1 MTPQPDDFTKT
12 AIKTRLTHKAA
23 ELWGYSEAEMEGFD
37 PLVQMLMEACA
48 VELEKIGQE
57 IQSTQHRLVDRL
69 ASLLN
74 PDVVDAPRPAHA
86 IAQAMPREP
95 QALLPS
101 DAQFVY
107 QRPAAGRQV
116 TTQPVF
122 FSPLQPT
129 SLTHGRV
136 RYLATD
142 TTLWQL
148 ETSLQKRVIAQAAL
162 PMPTEH
168 RRIWIGLELHPEVT
182 SLGQLSFYLD
192 WANEPQRNIY
202 ASFLP
207 GESWR
212 LGDALL
218 PVAPGLE
225 DEDQAT
231 PFLHQEYDFLQ
242 RVEQHVRAVYAPRFV
257 RLQPGAAT
265 ALTSYVPQPYPAA
278 LKAQLPAAALE
289 QLTQPLVW
297 LEIRFSHALPPEALT
312 NLLCGINCFPVLNRR
327 LHKRLFR
334 LQQALNIFPLDSE
347 EPFLAMREVYSLS
360 NVVYRS
366 TALTGLKDSET
377 DTYTLRSHGVGRFDA
392 RTGKQALGEL
402 LELLRDE
409 SRAFSAT
416 GTDFISSTLRELNQN
431 LARLEERLGRDGVA
445 QSTAPY
451 VLLRPH
457 DVNDSVYLEYWS
469 SDGAAANRLAPGSRL
484 QVYDGQYLDE
494 VQLLTST
501 LGGQERPR
509 PEERVHALRKNLL
522 SRNRIVTLEDIKA
535 ACWAELG
542 SQLQQ
547 VQVEKG
553 FRNGTTPAAGFVRC
567 IRITLMPAASSRLSG
582 PEWQQTAE
590 DLQVTLASQSAMNLP
605 YEVSVKTL

>member
-1 MTPQPDDFTKT
+1 MTPSSDDFTKA

-57 IQSTQHRLVDRL
+57 IHGTQHRLVDRL

-86 IAQAMPREP
+86 VAQALPRET
-95 QALLPS
+95 QAILPA

-116 TTQPVF
+116 TTRPVF
-122 FSPLQPT
+122 FSPLQTT

-148 ETSLQKRVIAQAAL
+148 ESSLQKRVVAQAPTAI
-162 PMPTEH
+162 PTEH
-168 RRIWIGLELHPEVT
+168 RRLWIGLELAPEVT
-182 SLGQLSFYLD
+182 SLAHLSFYLD
-192 WANEPQRNIY
+192 WANEPQRPTFT
-202 ASFLP
+202 SFLP
-207 GESWR
+207 GDSWR
-212 LGDALL
+212 LDETVLT
-218 PVAPGLE
+218 VEPGLRE
-225 DEDQAT
+225 DGPAET
-231 PFLHQEYDFLQ
+231 FLHQEYDFLQ
-242 RVEQHVRAVYAPRFV
+242 RVEQHVRAVYAPHFV
-257 RLQPGAAT
+257 RVGGGAA
-265 ALTSYVPQPYPAA
+265 ADLKAYVPRPYPAA
-278 LKAQLPAAALE
+278 LAAQLPAAALA

-297 LEIRFSHALPPEALT
+297 LEVRFSHALPPEALT
-312 NLLCGINCFPVLNRR
+312 NLLCATNCFPVLNRR

-347 EPFLAMREVYSLS
+347 EPFLAMREVYSLN

-366 TALTGLKDSET
+366 TSLTGLQDAQT
-377 DTYTLRSHGVGRFDA
+377 DTYTLRTHGVGRFDA
-392 RTGKQALGEL
+392 RTGKQALMQL

-409 SRAFSAT
+409 SRAFTAT

-431 LARLEERLGRDGVA
+431 LARLEERLGRDAAA
-445 QSTAPY
+445 QNTAPY
-451 VLLRPH
+451 VLLRPQ
-457 DVNDSVYLEYWS
+457 DINDSVYLEYWS

-494 VQLLTST
+494 VQLLTT
-501 LGGQERPR
+501 TVGGQERPR

-542 SQLQQ
+542 SQLAQ

-553 FRNGTTPAAGFVRC
+553 FRNGTTPGAGFVRC
-567 IRITLMPAASSRLSG
+567 IRVTLTPAAASRLSG

-590 DLQVTLASQSAMNLP
+590 DLQITLASQSAMNLP
-605 YEVSVKTL
+605 YEVLVKTQ